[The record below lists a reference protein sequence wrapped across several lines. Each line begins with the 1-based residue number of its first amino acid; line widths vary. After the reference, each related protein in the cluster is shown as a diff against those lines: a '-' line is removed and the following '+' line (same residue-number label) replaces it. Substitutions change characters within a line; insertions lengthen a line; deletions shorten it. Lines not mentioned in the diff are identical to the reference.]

1 MNIAFLGLGNMGGAM
16 AQNLLRAGHQLTVY
30 NRTASRADSLA
41 AAGACVATSA
51 ADAVRDAEAIITM
64 VADDHALMQLAFGE
78 AGFLQSLPANSIH
91 ISMSTIGVQFARTL
105 AEMHVSA
112 ERAFVCAP
120 VLGRPEAAASA
131 KLLIIAAGP
140 EAYLDRCRP
149 IFSTL
154 GQKTIVISTDPPA
167 ANVIK
172 LCANFL
178 IASVIE
184 TLGESFALAR
194 KSGIPAAKLLE
205 VLTGS
210 PATAPLVSTYG
221 TIVAEGKFSPPGF
234 RLPLGLKD
242 VRLILS
248 AGDAAGAPLPIASLL
263 HDVFLTAISRGYSD
277 LDWSSIAKV
286 AAENAGLP

>member
-1 MNIAFLGLGNMGGAM
+1 MRIAFLGLGNMGSTM

-30 NRTASRADSLA
+30 NRTVARADSLA
-41 AAGACVATSA
+41 AAGARVASSPIDSA
-51 ADAVRDAEAIITM
+51 RDAEAVITM
-64 VADDHALMQLAFGE
+64 LADDHALMELAFGPN
-78 AGFLQSLPANSIH
+78 GFLEALPPNCIH

-105 AEMHVSA
+105 TDLHAAA

-120 VLGRPEAAASA
+120 VLGRPEAAAAA

-149 IFSTL
+149 IFSAL
-154 GQKTIVISTDPPA
+154 GQKTVVISTDPPA
-167 ANVIK
+167 ANVVK

-194 KSGIPAAKLLE
+194 KSGVSAAKLLE

-210 PATAPLVSTYG
+210 PATAPLVATYG
-221 TIVAEGKFSPPGF
+221 GIIAEGKYSPPGF

-242 VRLILS
+242 VRLILG

-263 HDVFLTAISRGYSD
+263 HDAFLTAVSRGYSD
-277 LDWSSIAKV
+277 LDWSAIAKV
-286 AAENAGLP
+286 AAENAGL